1 MQQRRVKMEVEKQFE
16 FTASEDGNS
25 VILKATKRNEEP
37 VSVSIPVDVVGQIV
51 VGLLGASMA
60 CAQMSEQPAFAE
72 NDRPEFAF
80 IQATGVAVQDVTDR
94 PDVVALTLLFGQTQ
108 VDVGLSRE
116 ALQPL
121 GAALLAA
128 TADRSQLQ

>member
-1 MQQRRVKMEVEKQFE
+1 MEVETQFE

-25 VILKATKRNEEP
+25 VILKATKRNQEP
-37 VSVSIPVDVVGQIV
+37 VSVSIPVDIVGQMV
-51 VGLLGASMA
+51 VGLLGASMT
-60 CAQMSEQPAFAE
+60 CAQMSAQPALAE

-108 VDVGLSRE
+108 VDIGLSRE
-116 ALQPL
+116 ALRPL